1 MKLLTFLSVLAGSM
15 FGDVLLPAEARA
27 SLTHLAKV
35 DVSLGW
41 MSPSGRFEAEVER
54 TLDFRLDWNSRKCE
68 VEYKGIYYYCML
80 DVESDL
86 RDADQNILMKQVPVA
101 HFGFKSIDA
110 LLLTLGRE
118 DDGLK
123 NMISKI
129 VTETSSTREK
139 GFLLPFYTCE
149 ACTKSGDRVP
159 VWNAYESYVRRNLQ
173 IKHPLFSSR
182 KLALFMKI
190 RSMKALG
197 GSFNIIGR
205 TNADTFIEDLR

>member
-1 MKLLTFLSVLAGSM
+1 MKLLTFLSVLAGLM
-15 FGDVLLPAEARA
+15 FGNLLFRAEAHA

-35 DVSLGW
+35 DVALGW
-41 MSPSGRFEAEVER
+41 MSASGRFEPEVER

-80 DVESDL
+80 DLESDL
-86 RDADQNILMKQVPVA
+86 RDAKQNILMKQVPVA
-101 HFGFKSIDA
+101 HFGFKSMDA
-110 LLLTLGRE
+110 LLLALGRE

-129 VTETSSTREK
+129 VNETSSSREK

-149 ACTKSGDRVP
+149 ACTKTGDRVP
-159 VWNAYESYVRRNLQ
+159 VWNAYESYVRRTLQ

-182 KLALFMKI
+182 KLALVMKI
-190 RSMKALG
+190 QKMKALG